1 MKCIPFAL
9 VYQKKKKKDYVK
21 IKYIYVYNRH
31 FKVVAHVYFVADNR
45 KKYTRL

>member
-9 VYQKKKKKDYVK
+9 VYQKKDYVK

-31 FKVVAHVYFVADNR
+31 FKVTAHVYFVADNR
-45 KKYTRL
+45 KKYARL